1 MEGENMDQKSE
12 ELEIDI
18 IVAQIKDG
26 NKEAFRALVCEYQRK
41 IHVYSYHMLRNKE
54 EAEDAVQE
62 IFLKCYQ
69 NIHQYSQGTSFSGW
83 LYTVAYN
90 HCINLLKKRS
100 LRHKLIALYRTQLA
114 QAKQEVDY
122 ASLSIQDVL
131 GLLSAEDRN
140 LLVLRVW
147 EDLSFDEIS
156 RIMNCKPTTVRKR
169 FERIRKKLK
178 MKMIQLEE
186 SPNVPKTAFRR

>member
-1 MEGENMDQKSE
+1 MNQKSE

-18 IVAQIKDG
+18 IVAQVKNG
-26 NKEAFRALVCEYQRK
+26 NKEAFRTLVCEYQRK

-69 NIHQYSQGTSFSGW
+69 NIHQYAQGTSFSGW

-122 ASLSIQDVL
+122 ASLSVHDVL
-131 GLLSAEDRN
+131 DLLSAEDRN

-147 EDLSFDEIS
+147 EDQSFDEIS

-178 MKMIQLEE
+178 MKIIQLEE
-186 SPNVPKTAFRR
+186 CSNVPKTAFRR